1 MKFSDHIAVFLT
13 LGMELAV
20 CVCCQP
26 TGLAEGRLGKGES
39 IEERME
45 SPGDREEEG
54 GELIF
59 KAITAK
65 HGKVY
70 S

>member
-1 MKFSDHIAVFLT
+1 M
-13 LGMELAV
+13 

-26 TGLAEGRLGKGES
+26 TGLAVGRLGKGES
-39 IEERME
+39 MDEGME

-54 GELIF
+54 GEFIF
-59 KAITAK
+59 KAITTK